1 MCRKNA
7 PGIAEIRR
15 AVRLRGG
22 SPSAETKEAAF
33 TRGFGKST
41 CWEVIRKAGWEPKH
55 KHFLPV
61 QSGEALELPL
71 RRSLEQRISGI
82 WDRVW
87 AECEQTRE
95 GERAEAGLS
104 RSLRTGRGLGEQP
117 GKHRST
123 EKQSLPNLGQKGD

>member
-15 AVRLRGG
+15 AVGLRGG

-55 KHFLPV
+55 KHFL
-61 QSGEALELPL
+61 
-71 RRSLEQRISGI
+71 
-82 WDRVW
+82 
-87 AECEQTRE
+87 CRE
-95 GERAEAGLS
+95 WGSTGASTQEE
-104 RSLRTGRGLGEQP
+104 LRTKNQR
-117 GKHRST
+117 
-123 EKQSLPNLGQKGD
+123 NLGQSLGRV